1 MPLILHLHPLSSYC
15 HKVLLALY
23 ENGTPFES
31 RMVNLGDPDE
41 RAAYLK
47 LSPFG
52 KIPVLQDESRNTTI
66 FETSIILDYLQQYY
80 PGPVTLIPHDPDAAR
95 EVRLWDRIF
104 DLYIHQPM
112 QRIVADVLRPEDK
125 RDALTVEE
133 ARATMR
139 TAFDLVERRL
149 GDVPHPGGAT
159 FSIADCAAAPPLF
172 YAQAIEPFAATHPR
186 LARYFESLL
195 QRPSYARVLA
205 EAKPFLKYFP
215 FIDKLPTRFTV

>member
-15 HKVLLALY
+15 HKVLMALY
-23 ENGTPFES
+23 QNGTPFER

-41 RAAYLK
+41 RAAYLS

-52 KIPVLQDESRNTTI
+52 KIPVLQDKSRNTTI
-66 FETSIILDYLQQYY
+66 FETTIILDYLQQYY
-80 PGPVTLIPHDPDAAR
+80 PGPGTLIPRDADAAR
-95 EVRLWDRIF
+95 EARLWDRIF

-112 QRIVADVLRPEDK
+112 QRVVADALRPEGN

-133 ARATMR
+133 ARATIR
-139 TAFDLVERRL
+139 TAFDLVEKRL

-159 FSIADCAAAPPLF
+159 FTIADCAAAPALF
-172 YAQAIEPFAATHPR
+172 YTQAIEPFAATHPR
-186 LARYFESLL
+186 LARYFEALL

-215 FIDKLPTRFTV
+215 LIDKLPVRFTA

>member
-1 MPLILHLHPLSSYC
+1 MPLILHIHPLSSYC

-23 ENGTPFES
+23 ENGTPFEP

-52 KIPVLQDESRNTTI
+52 KIPVLQDESRNATI

-80 PGPVTLIPHDPDAAR
+80 PGPVTLIPHDPDKAR
-95 EVRLWDRIF
+95 EARLWDRIF

-112 QRIVADVLRPEDK
+112 QRVVADVLRPEDK
-125 RDALTVEE
+125 RDAQNVEE
-133 ARATMR
+133 ARATLR
-139 TAFDLVERRL
+139 TALDLVEKRL

-159 FSIADCAAAPPLF
+159 FNIADCAAAPALF
-172 YAQAIEPFAATHPR
+172 YTQAIEPFATTHPR
-186 LARYFESLL
+186 LARYFEALL

-205 EAKPFLKYFP
+205 EAKPFFKYFP
-215 FIDKLPTRFTV
+215 LLDKLPARFTT